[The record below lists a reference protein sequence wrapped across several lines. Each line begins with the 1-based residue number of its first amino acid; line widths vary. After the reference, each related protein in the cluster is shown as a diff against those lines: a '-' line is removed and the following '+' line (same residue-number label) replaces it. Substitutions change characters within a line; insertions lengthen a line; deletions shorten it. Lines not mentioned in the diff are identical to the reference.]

1 MCPQR
6 KGGNTDSMIVHKKL
20 IKFLAETDM
29 SKYEFSK
36 RSGIPRSTLRSI
48 LKNPDYNIGEN
59 NIFKIITGMGIEPP
73 ELFMGEGKGIFVI
86 RIDEVKLLELYRK
99 SANDEKIRILAYTQA
114 CYDHSSQVSE

>member
-6 KGGNTDSMIVHKKL
+6 KGGNAYDMIIQKKL
-20 IKFLAETDM
+20 IDFFERTEM

-36 RSGIPRSTLRSI
+36 RSGIPASTLRSI

-73 ELFMGEGKGIFVI
+73 ELFIEEGKGIFVF
-86 RIDEVKLLELYRK
+86 RMDEVKLLELYRK
-99 SANDEKIRILAYTQA
+99 SANDEKIRMLAYSQA
-114 CYDHSSQVSE
+114 CYDHSGQAGK